1 MTERVIGI
9 LLEYTEMEG
18 EDIAAETNLI
28 TDMGLNSLDIVNV
41 IMAFEDEFEI
51 EIPEEMIPEFVTVGA
66 IVRYLEDHV

>member
-51 EIPEEMIPEFVTVGA
+51 EILEEMIPEFVTVGA
-66 IVRYLEDHV
+66 IVHYLEDHV

>member
-9 LLEYTEMEG
+9 LLEYTEMKEG
-18 EDIAAETNLI
+18 DIAAKTNLI

-41 IMAFEDEFEI
+41 IMAFENEFDI

-66 IVRYLEDHV
+66 IVRYLEAHV

>member
-51 EIPEEMIPEFVTVGA
+51 EIPEEMIPEVVTVGA
-66 IVRYLEDHV
+66 IVHYLEDHV

>member
-66 IVRYLEDHV
+66 IAHYLEDHV

>member
-18 EDIAAETNLI
+18 ENIAAETNLI

-41 IMAFEDEFEI
+41 IMTFEDEFDI

>member
-66 IVRYLEDHV
+66 IVHYLEDHV